1 MGTGYFQITGPLSF
15 PESGYWKFFR
25 SSSINQNQNVML
37 QKFFILCSGADANIL
52 KTCSKGEQNKYAGI
66 GATVFFTA
74 VMAFIASAYALFTVF
89 DNAYT
94 AIFFG
99 IVWGLLIFNLDRFI
113 VSTIKKSNSF
123 KSEFLQAT
131 PRIILAVII
140 AIVISKPL
148 EMKIF
153 EKEINQVLLEEKNEM
168 TLANQQQIATQYT
181 PKLEQLN
188 ADILAL
194 KNEIIAKESET
205 NALYDTYISEAEG
218 TAGTKLLGK
227 GPVYKEKRDKHDASL
242 VELQALKQ
250 TNADKIATLET
261 QISALDLE
269 YTDQVATTQPI
280 INGFD
285 GLMARINALE
295 KLPWLPSFFIF
306 LLFLAIETSPII
318 AKLLSPKGAY
328 DYKLEDEESAVRT
341 WVTQKMAQRE
351 KVLETDTLLNN
362 KIYGEIAEEEEIYNY
377 KKRKA
382 EELLKLQANAFHE
395 AQVKGL

>member
-1 MGTGYFQITGPLSF
+1 
-15 PESGYWKFFR
+15 
-25 SSSINQNQNVML
+25 ML